1 MVIIDAQNKKLRSL
15 SFTLIRVMLDEFPIF
30 AVEGKV
36 WCSVKHA
43 YVVHVCRITKASF
56 TSMLSSNMASN
67 RFEWDLPVPSL
78 ENQSCSLLTP
88 NPS

>member
-15 SFTLIRVMLDEFPIF
+15 SGTLIRVMLDEFPIF

-43 YVVHVCRITKASF
+43 YVVHA
-56 TSMLSSNMASN
+56 
-67 RFEWDLPVPSL
+67 LPRLVSL
-78 ENQSCSLLTP
+78 QC
-88 NPS
+88 